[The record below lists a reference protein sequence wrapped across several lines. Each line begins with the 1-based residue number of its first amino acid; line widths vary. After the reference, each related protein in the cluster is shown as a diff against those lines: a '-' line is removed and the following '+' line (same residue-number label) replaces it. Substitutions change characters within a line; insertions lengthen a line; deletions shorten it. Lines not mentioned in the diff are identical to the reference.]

1 MRARQKG
8 GHSRRPSCDVHGDGG
23 TPASQVARTAWQVCR
38 QEYRAWSIDGS
49 RVGGVCAI
57 GRRAHAAGLHRIE
70 RCEGSLFSGGE
81 RSRLSALQL
90 WRQGHVVGVM
100 LPARWTG
107 SRFAGSTASRFSK
120 IGIAGVLARGQ
131 WENGKGMEVPMLAR
145 HDGIHPAIL
154 APDKLP

>member
-1 MRARQKG
+1 MSARL
-8 GHSRRPSCDVHGDGG
+8 
-23 TPASQVARTAWQVCR
+23 
-38 QEYRAWSIDGS
+38 
-49 RVGGVCAI
+49 
-57 GRRAHAAGLHRIE
+57 AAGPMLQGFIVSR

-100 LPARWTG
+100 MPARWTG
-107 SRFAGSTASRFSK
+107 SRFAGSTASCFSK

-154 APDKLP
+154 APDKLPELLIGGLA